1 MKSNLSLKLVKVPI
15 FDPAVEDTKDLISE
29 FDKLLKNGQFVLG
42 KNVQKFEKIFQN
54 F

>member
-15 FDPAVEDTKDLISE
+15 FDPAVEDTKELISE
-29 FDKLLKNGQFVLG
+29 FDKLLKMVSLYWEKMS
-42 KNVQKFEKIFQN
+42 KNLKKIFQN